1 MMWICDL
8 FSTNNMKPFYILAG
22 FISLALGAIGIPLPG
37 LPTTPFLLL
46 ALYCFGRGSVRLNNW
61 FIRTH
66 LYQKY
71 LKNFDQQR
79 AMTLKQKITI
89 LLIAAPF
96 CIFAFFVLPNLWG
109 KIALTAVIVYQYYY
123 FIFKIKTLEN

>member
-22 FISLALGAIGIPLPG
+22 FISLALGAIGIPLPV

-61 FIRTH
+61 FIRTR

-96 CIFAFFVLPNLWG
+96 CLFAFFVLPNVWG
-109 KIALTAVIVYQYYY
+109 KIALAAVIVYQYYY